1 MNCEAT
7 IWQVTVNFDG
17 MQTTEYIVTASDSI
31 TDAVTAATEE
41 FSEFEI
47 VGIKYFMEASF
58 YSKK

>member
-7 IWQVTVNFDG
+7 IWQVTVNSDG
-17 MQTTEYIVTASDSI
+17 VQTTEFLVTESDNFL
-31 TDAVTAATEE
+31 DAAQAAAEE

-47 VGIKYFMEASF
+47 VGIKYWKEASF